1 MKTLRRYLAREIMLA
16 TALVMAALL
25 MLFAFF
31 DLVDEIKDLGRGTYQ
46 MRHIARQ
53 VVLSI
58 PTHVYE
64 LFPIAALIG
73 TLFALAQLVAN
84 SEYTVMRTAGVSVTR
99 TVWALVSTGLVFAIL
114 TFVFGEFIGP
124 TADQAA
130 QRLRS
135 RAITG
140 IVAQEFRSG
149 LWMKDDASFIN
160 VLEVTQEGN
169 LKGIRIYEFDGD
181 AKLRMVS
188 FARSGSYQGERRWLL
203 EDIMQTTFTDV
214 RTATQKIPSASWQS
228 VLEPSL
234 LSVLLVKPEKMSAA
248 SLYSY
253 AQHLRENRQ
262 KTLRYEIAMWTKAT
276 YPVAVLTMMILALPF
291 ANFQRRQGGV
301 GAKIFTGI
309 MLGLAFYFLS
319 RLSAHVGLLNEWPA
333 AASALM
339 PVAVF
344 LCVALT
350 MMWWQERR

>member
-1 MKTLRRYLAREIMLA
+1 MRTLRRYLAREIILA

-31 DLVDEIKDLGRGTYQ
+31 DLVEEIKDLGRGTYQ
-46 MRHIARQ
+46 LRHIVRH
-53 VVLSI
+53 VLLSV
-58 PTHVYE
+58 PTHAYE

-84 SEYTVMRTAGVSVTR
+84 SEFTVMRTAGVSLTR
-99 TVWALVSTGLVFAIL
+99 VVLALMSVGVLFAVL
-114 TFVFGEFIGP
+114 TFVFGEYVGP

-149 LWMKDDASFIN
+149 LWMKDDTSFIN
-160 VLEVTQEGN
+160 VLEVTPEGN
-169 LKGIRIYEFDGD
+169 LKGIRIYEFDQD
-181 AKLRMVS
+181 AKLRLVS
-188 FARSGSYQGERRWLL
+188 FAKQGSYQGERRWLL
-203 EDIMQTTFTDV
+203 EEIVQTTFTDV
-214 RTATQKIPSASWQS
+214 LTVTSKIASASWQS

-234 LSVLLVKPEKMSAA
+234 LNVLLVKPEKMSAA

-253 AQHLRENRQ
+253 SQHLRENRQ
-262 KTLRYEIAMWTKAT
+262 KTLRYEIAMWSKVT
-276 YPVAVLTMMILALPF
+276 YPAAVLIMMILALPF
-291 ANFQRRQGGV
+291 AYSQRRQGGV

-319 RLSAHVGLLNEWPA
+319 RLSAHLGLLNEWPP

-339 PVAVF
+339 PMSVF
-344 LCVALT
+344 LCIAVT

>member
-1 MKTLRRYLAREIMLA
+1 MRTLRRYLAREIVLA

-31 DLVDEIKDLGRGTYQ
+31 DLVEEIKDLGRGTYQ
-46 MRHIARQ
+46 LRHIMRH
-53 VVLSI
+53 VLLSV
-58 PTHVYE
+58 PTHAYE

-84 SEYTVMRTAGVSVTR
+84 SEFTVMRTAGVSVTR
-99 TVWALVSTGLVFAIL
+99 VVFAL
-114 TFVFGEFIGP
+114 MSVGLLFALMTFVFGEYVGP

-149 LWMKDDASFIN
+149 LWMKDDTSFIN
-160 VLEVTQEGN
+160 VLEVTPEGN
-169 LKGIRIYEFDGD
+169 LKGIRIYEFDHD
-181 AKLRMVS
+181 AKLRLVS
-188 FARSGSYQGERRWLL
+188 FARQGRYQGERRWLL
-203 EDIMQTTFTDV
+203 EEIVQTTFTDV
-214 RTATQKIPSASWQS
+214 HTVTSKIASASWQS

-234 LSVLLVKPEKMSAA
+234 LNVLLVKPEKMSAA

-253 AQHLRENRQ
+253 SQHLRENRQ
-262 KTLRYEIAMWTKAT
+262 KTLRYEIAMWSKVT
-276 YPVAVLTMMILALPF
+276 YPAAVLIMMILALPF
-291 ANFQRRQGGV
+291 AYSQRRQGGV

-319 RLSAHVGLLNEWPA
+319 RLSAHLGLLNEWPP

-339 PVAVF
+339 PMSVF
-344 LCVALT
+344 LCIAVT